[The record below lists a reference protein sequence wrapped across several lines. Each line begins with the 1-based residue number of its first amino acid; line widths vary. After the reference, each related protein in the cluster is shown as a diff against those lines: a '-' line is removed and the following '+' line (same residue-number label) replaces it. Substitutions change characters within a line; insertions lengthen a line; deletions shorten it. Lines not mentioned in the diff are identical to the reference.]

1 MELFKDKSEKYTL
14 EVNTYLQACLPKKE
28 ASPQVLHE
36 AMHYAVMNGGKRIRP
51 LLTYASAEAL
61 DIDPL
66 LLTPAAAAIELLH
79 CFSLVHDD
87 LPAMDDDD
95 LRRGK
100 LSLHKAFNEG
110 IAILAAD
117 AMQSLAFHVL
127 ANDSSLNQKDGIRA
141 SLSSLIAEASGTS
154 GMTGGQA
161 LDIEAEGKTIDLKD
175 LEHIYHLKTGKL
187 LRACIMAPV
196 FYSNINQDQISALET
211 FITDIGLAFQIQ
223 DDIIEAEGNTEQIGK
238 PSRSDEDKDKATFPK
253 IIGLDASKRRV
264 LDLFNQSNDA
274 ISVFGEKSEG
284 LKYLAKIITERTS

>member
-14 EVNTYLQACLPKKE
+14 EVNTYLKDYLPKKE

-196 FYSNINQDQISALET
+196 FYSNINQDQISVLET

-284 LKYLAKIITERTS
+284 LRYLAKIITERTS

>member
-66 LLTPAAAAIELLH
+66 SLTPAAASIELLH

-95 LRRGK
+95 LRRGS

-127 ANDSSLNQKDGIRA
+127 ANDSSLNQKNDIRV

-161 LDIEAEGKTIDLKD
+161 LDIESEGKIIDLKD

-196 FYSNINQDQISALET
+196 FYRDISQDQISALES
-211 FITDIGLAFQIQ
+211 FIKDIGLAFQIQ
-223 DDIIEAEGNTEQIGK
+223 DDIIEVEGDTEYIGK
-238 PSRSDEDKDKATFPK
+238 PSESDEDKDKATFPK

-264 LDLFNQSNDA
+264 LHLFDQSNDA
-274 ISVFGEKSEG
+274 ISIFGEKNEG
-284 LKYLAKIITERTS
+284 LKYLAKIITERTY

>member
-14 EVNTYLQACLPKKE
+14 EVNTYLKDYLPKKE

-161 LDIEAEGKTIDLKD
+161 LDIEVEGKTIVLKD

-196 FYSNINQDQISALET
+196 FYSNISQDQISVLEA
-211 FITDIGLAFQIQ
+211 FITGIGLAFQIQ
-223 DDIIEAEGNTEQIGK
+223 DDIMEAEGNTEQIGK

>member
-1 MELFKDKSEKYTL
+1 MELFKNKSEKYTL
-14 EVNTYLQACLPKKE
+14 EVNTYLKDYLPKKE
-28 ASPQVLHE
+28 ASPQALHE

-61 DIDPL
+61 DIAPL

-127 ANDSSLNQKDGIRA
+127 ANDASLNQKDDIRA

-211 FITDIGLAFQIQ
+211 FITAIGLAFQIQ

-284 LKYLAKIITERTS
+284 LRYLAKIITERTS

>member
-14 EVNTYLQACLPKKE
+14 EVNAYLQAYLPKKE

-95 LRRGK
+95 LRRGN

-127 ANDSSLNQKDGIRA
+127 ANDSSLHQKNDIRT
-141 SLSSLIAEASGTS
+141 SLSNLIAEASGTS

-161 LDIEAEGKTIDLKD
+161 LDIEAEGKIIDLKD

-187 LRACIMAPV
+187 LRACVMAPV
-196 FYSNINQDQISALET
+196 FYINISQDQISALES
-211 FITDIGLAFQIQ
+211 FIKDIGLAFQIQ

-238 PSRSDEDKDKATFPK
+238 PSESDEDKDKATFPK
-253 IIGLDASKRRV
+253 IIGLDASKKRV

-274 ISVFGEKSEG
+274 ISIFGEKNEG
-284 LKYLAKIITERTS
+284 LKYLAKIITQRTS

>member
-14 EVNTYLQACLPKKE
+14 EVNTYLKDYLPKKE

-211 FITDIGLAFQIQ
+211 FITGIGLAFQIQ

-284 LKYLAKIITERTS
+284 LRYLAKIITERTS

>member
-14 EVNTYLQACLPKKE
+14 EVNAYLQAYLPKKE

-95 LRRGK
+95 LRRGN

-127 ANDSSLNQKDGIRA
+127 ANDSSLNQKNDIRT
-141 SLSSLIAEASGTS
+141 SLSKLIAEASGTS

-161 LDIEAEGKTIDLKD
+161 LDIEAEGKIIDLKD

-187 LRACIMAPV
+187 LRACVMAPV
-196 FYSNINQDQISALET
+196 FYSNLNHDEVSALES
-211 FITDIGLAFQIQ
+211 FIKDIGLAFQIQ

-238 PSRSDEDKDKATFPK
+238 PSESDEDKDKATFPK
-253 IIGLDASKRRV
+253 IIGLDASKKRV

-274 ISVFGEKSEG
+274 ISIFGEKNEG
-284 LKYLAKIITERTS
+284 LKYLAKIITQRTS

>member
-14 EVNTYLQACLPKKE
+14 EVNAYLQAYLPKKE

-95 LRRGK
+95 LRRGN

-127 ANDSSLNQKDGIRA
+127 ANDSSLNQKNDIRT
-141 SLSSLIAEASGTS
+141 SLSNLIAEASGTS

-161 LDIEAEGKTIDLKD
+161 LDIEAEGKIIDLKD

-196 FYSNINQDQISALET
+196 FYSNISQDQISALET
-211 FITDIGLAFQIQ
+211 FIKNIGLAFQIQ

-238 PSRSDEDKDKATFPK
+238 PSESDEDKDKATFPK
-253 IIGLDASKRRV
+253 IIGLDASKKRV

-274 ISVFGEKSEG
+274 ISIFGEKNEG
-284 LKYLAKIITERTS
+284 LKYLAKIITQRTS

>member
-14 EVNTYLQACLPKKE
+14 EVNAYLQAYLPKKE

-127 ANDSSLNQKDGIRA
+127 ANDSSLNQKDAIRT

-161 LDIEAEGKTIDLKD
+161 LDIEAEGKIIDLKD

-196 FYSNINQDQISALET
+196 FYSNISQDQISALET
-211 FITDIGLAFQIQ
+211 FIKNIGLAFQIQ

-238 PSRSDEDKDKATFPK
+238 PSESDEDKDKATFPK

-284 LKYLAKIITERTS
+284 LRYLAKIITQRTS

>member
-14 EVNTYLQACLPKKE
+14 EVNAYLQAYLPKKE

-61 DIDPL
+61 NINPL

-95 LRRGK
+95 LRRGN

-127 ANDSSLNQKDGIRA
+127 ANDSSLNQKNDIRT
-141 SLSSLIAEASGTS
+141 SLSNLIAEASGTS

-161 LDIEAEGKTIDLKD
+161 LDIEAEGKIIDLKD

-196 FYSNINQDQISALET
+196 FYSNISQDQISALES
-211 FITDIGLAFQIQ
+211 FIKDIGLAFQIQ
-223 DDIIEAEGNTEQIGK
+223 DDIIEVEGDTEYIGK
-238 PSRSDEDKDKATFPK
+238 PSESDEDKDKATFPK

-264 LDLFNQSNDA
+264 LHLFDQSNDA
-274 ISVFGEKSEG
+274 ISIFGEKNEG
-284 LKYLAKIITERTS
+284 LKYLAKIITERTY

>member
-14 EVNTYLQACLPKKE
+14 EVNAYLQAYLPKKE

-127 ANDSSLNQKDGIRA
+127 ANDSSLNQKDDIRA
-141 SLSSLIAEASGTS
+141 SLASLIAEASGTS

-223 DDIIEAEGNTEQIGK
+223 DDIIEVEGNTEQIGK

-284 LKYLAKIITERTS
+284 LRYLAKIITQRTS

>member
-14 EVNTYLQACLPKKE
+14 EVNTYLQAYLPKKE

-51 LLTYASAEAL
+51 LLTYASSEAL
-61 DIDPL
+61 GIRPS

-117 AMQSLAFHVL
+117 AMQSLAFHIL
-127 ANDSSLNQKDGIRA
+127 ANDSSLNQKDDIRV

-161 LDIEAEGKTIDLKD
+161 LDIEAEGKIIDLKD

-196 FYSNINQDQISALET
+196 FYSNISQNEISALET
-211 FITDIGLAFQIQ
+211 FIKDIGLAFQIQ
-223 DDIIEAEGNTEQIGK
+223 DDIIEVEGNTEKIGK
-238 PSRSDEDKDKATFPK
+238 PSGSDEDKNKATFPK

-264 LDLFNQSNDA
+264 LYLFNQSYDA
-274 ISVFGEKSEG
+274 ISIFGERSEG
-284 LKYLAKIITERTS
+284 LRYLAKIITERTH

>member
-14 EVNTYLQACLPKKE
+14 EVNTYLQAYLPKKE

-127 ANDSSLNQKDGIRA
+127 ANDSSLNQKNDIRT

-161 LDIEAEGKTIDLKD
+161 LDIEAEGKIIDLKD

-187 LRACIMAPV
+187 LRACVMAPV
-196 FYSNINQDQISALET
+196 FYSNIRQDQISALES
-211 FITDIGLAFQIQ
+211 FIKDIGLAFQIQ
-223 DDIIEAEGNTEQIGK
+223 DDIIEVEGNTEQIGK

-253 IIGLDASKRRV
+253 IIGLDASKSRV

-284 LKYLAKIITERTS
+284 LRYLAKIITQRTS

>member
-1 MELFKDKSEKYTL
+1 
-14 EVNTYLQACLPKKE
+14 
-28 ASPQVLHE
+28 
-36 AMHYAVMNGGKRIRP
+36 
-51 LLTYASAEAL
+51 
-61 DIDPL
+61 
-66 LLTPAAAAIELLH
+66 
-79 CFSLVHDD
+79 
-87 LPAMDDDD
+87 
-95 LRRGK
+95 
-100 LSLHKAFNEG
+100 G

-127 ANDSSLNQKDGIRA
+127 ANDASLNQKDDIRA

-284 LKYLAKIITERTS
+284 LRYLAKIITERTS

>member
-1 MELFKDKSEKYTL
+1 MELFKNKSKKYTL
-14 EVNTYLQACLPKKE
+14 EVNSCLQTYLPKKE
-28 ASPQVLHE
+28 ESPQVLHE

-51 LLTYASAEAL
+51 LLTYASAESL

-87 LPAMDDDD
+87 LPAMDNDD

-100 LSLHKAFNEG
+100 PSLHKAFNEA

-127 ANDSSLNQKDGIRA
+127 ANDSSLNKKNEIRV
-141 SLSSLIAEASGTS
+141 SLANLLAEASGTS

-161 LDIEAEGKTIDLKD
+161 LDIEAEGKTIDLID

-187 LRACIMAPV
+187 LRACVVAPF
-196 FYSNINQDQISALET
+196 FYSDIKQNEISALET
-211 FITDIGLAFQIQ
+211 FIKGIGLAFQIQ
-223 DDIIEAEGNTEQIGK
+223 DDILEVEGNTEQIGK
-238 PSRSDEDKDKATFPK
+238 PSGSDKNKDKATFPK
-253 IIGLDASKRRV
+253 IIGLDASKKRV
-264 LDLFNQSNDA
+264 LDLYNHSNDA
-274 ISVFGEKSEG
+274 INIFGDRGEG
-284 LKYLAKIITERTS
+284 LKYLAKMIIQRTY

>member
-14 EVNTYLQACLPKKE
+14 EENAYLQAYLPKKE
-28 ASPQVLHE
+28 ASPHVLHE

-95 LRRGK
+95 LRRGN

-127 ANDSSLNQKDGIRA
+127 ANDSSLHQKNDIRT
-141 SLSSLIAEASGTS
+141 SLSNLIAEASGTS

-161 LDIEAEGKTIDLKD
+161 LDIEAEGKIIDLKD

-187 LRACIMAPV
+187 LRACVMAPV
-196 FYSNINQDQISALET
+196 FYINISQDQISALES
-211 FITDIGLAFQIQ
+211 FIKDIGLAFQIQ

-238 PSRSDEDKDKATFPK
+238 PSESDENKDKATFPK
-253 IIGLDASKRRV
+253 IIGLDASKKRV

-274 ISVFGEKSEG
+274 ISIFGEKNEG
-284 LKYLAKIITERTS
+284 LKYLAKIITQRTS

>member
-14 EVNTYLQACLPKKE
+14 EVNTYLKDYLPKKE

-161 LDIEAEGKTIDLKD
+161 LDIEVEGKTIVLKD

-284 LKYLAKIITERTS
+284 LRYLAKIITERTS

>member
-14 EVNTYLQACLPKKE
+14 EVNAYLQAYLPKKE

-95 LRRGK
+95 LRRGN

-127 ANDSSLNQKDGIRA
+127 ANDSSLNQKNDIRT
-141 SLSSLIAEASGTS
+141 SLSNLIAEASGTS

-161 LDIEAEGKTIDLKD
+161 LDIEAEGKIIDLKD

-187 LRACIMAPV
+187 LRACVMAPV
-196 FYSNINQDQISALET
+196 FYSNISQDQISALES
-211 FITDIGLAFQIQ
+211 FIKDIGLAFQIQ

-238 PSRSDEDKDKATFPK
+238 PSESDEDKDKATFPK
-253 IIGLDASKRRV
+253 IIGLDASKKRV

-274 ISVFGEKSEG
+274 ISIFGEKNEG
-284 LKYLAKIITERTS
+284 LKYLAKIITQRTS

>member
-14 EVNTYLQACLPKKE
+14 EVNTYLKDYLPKKE

-196 FYSNINQDQISALET
+196 FYRDISQDQISALES
-211 FITDIGLAFQIQ
+211 FIKDIGLAFQIQ
-223 DDIIEAEGNTEQIGK
+223 DDIIEVEGDTEYIGK
-238 PSRSDEDKDKATFPK
+238 PSESDEDKDKATFPK

-264 LDLFNQSNDA
+264 LHLFDQSNDA
-274 ISVFGEKSEG
+274 ISIFGEKNEG
-284 LKYLAKIITERTS
+284 LKYLAKIITERTY

>member
-95 LRRGK
+95 LRRGN

-127 ANDSSLNQKDGIRA
+127 ANDSSLNQKNDIRV

-161 LDIEAEGKTIDLKD
+161 LDIEAEGKIIDLKD

-196 FYSNINQDQISALET
+196 FYRDISQDQISALES
-211 FITDIGLAFQIQ
+211 FIKDIGLAFQIQ
-223 DDIIEAEGNTEQIGK
+223 DDIIEAEGDTEYIGK
-238 PSRSDEDKDKATFPK
+238 PSESDEDKDKATFPK

-264 LDLFNQSNDA
+264 LHLFDQSNDA
-274 ISVFGEKSEG
+274 ISIFGEKNEG
-284 LKYLAKIITERTS
+284 LKYLAKIITERTY

>member
-14 EVNTYLQACLPKKE
+14 EVNTYLKNYLPKKE

-127 ANDSSLNQKDGIRA
+127 ANDASLNQKDDIRA

-161 LDIEAEGKTIDLKD
+161 LDIEAEGKIIDLKD

-196 FYSNINQDQISALET
+196 FYSNINQDQISVLET

-264 LDLFNQSNDA
+264 LDLFNQSNNA

-284 LKYLAKIITERTS
+284 LRYLAKIITERTS

>member
-14 EVNTYLQACLPKKE
+14 EVNAYLQAYLPKKE

-95 LRRGK
+95 LRRGN

-127 ANDSSLNQKDGIRA
+127 ANDSSLNQKNDIRV

-161 LDIEAEGKTIDLKD
+161 LDIEAEGKIIDLKD

-187 LRACIMAPV
+187 LRACIMAPI
-196 FYSNINQDQISALET
+196 FYSNISQDQISALES
-211 FITDIGLAFQIQ
+211 FIKDIGLAFQIQ
-223 DDIIEAEGNTEQIGK
+223 DDIIEVEGDTEYIGK
-238 PSRSDEDKDKATFPK
+238 PSESDEDKDKATFPK

-264 LDLFNQSNDA
+264 LHLFDQSNDA
-274 ISVFGEKSEG
+274 ISIFGEKNEG
-284 LKYLAKIITERTS
+284 LKYLAKIITERTY

>member
-66 LLTPAAAAIELLH
+66 SLTPAAASIELLH

-95 LRRGK
+95 LRRGN

-127 ANDSSLNQKDGIRA
+127 ANDSSLNQKNDIRV

-161 LDIEAEGKTIDLKD
+161 LDIEAEGKIIDLKD

-196 FYSNINQDQISALET
+196 FYRDISQDQISALES
-211 FITDIGLAFQIQ
+211 FIKDIGLAFQIQ

-238 PSRSDEDKDKATFPK
+238 PSESDEDKDKATFPK
-253 IIGLDASKRRV
+253 IIGLDASKKRV

-274 ISVFGEKSEG
+274 ISIFGEKNEG
-284 LKYLAKIITERTS
+284 LKYLAKIITQRTS

>member
-14 EVNTYLQACLPKKE
+14 EVNAYLQAYLPKKE

-61 DIDPL
+61 GIDPL

-95 LRRGK
+95 LRRGN

-127 ANDSSLNQKDGIRA
+127 ANDSSLNQKNDIRT
-141 SLSSLIAEASGTS
+141 SLSNLIAEASGTS

-161 LDIEAEGKTIDLKD
+161 LDIEAEGKIIDLKD

-196 FYSNINQDQISALET
+196 FYSNISQDQISALES
-211 FITDIGLAFQIQ
+211 FIKDIGLAFQIQ

-238 PSRSDEDKDKATFPK
+238 PSESDEDKDKATFPK
-253 IIGLDASKRRV
+253 IIGLDASKKRV

-274 ISVFGEKSEG
+274 ISIFGEKNEG
-284 LKYLAKIITERTS
+284 LKYLAKIITQRTS

>member
-1 MELFKDKSEKYTL
+1 
-14 EVNTYLQACLPKKE
+14 
-28 ASPQVLHE
+28 
-36 AMHYAVMNGGKRIRP
+36 MNGGKRIRP

-161 LDIEAEGKTIDLKD
+161 LDIEVEGKTIVLKD

-284 LKYLAKIITERTS
+284 LRYLAKIITERTS

>member
-14 EVNTYLQACLPKKE
+14 EVNTYPKDYLPKKE

-161 LDIEAEGKTIDLKD
+161 LDIEVEGKTIVLKD

-284 LKYLAKIITERTS
+284 LRYLAKIITERTS

>member
-14 EVNTYLQACLPKKE
+14 EVNTYLKDYLPKKE

-161 LDIEAEGKTIDLKD
+161 LDIEVEGKTIVLKD

>member
-14 EVNTYLQACLPKKE
+14 EVNAYLQAYLPKKE

-127 ANDSSLNQKDGIRA
+127 ANDSSLNQKDDIRA
-141 SLSSLIAEASGTS
+141 SLASLIAEASGTS

>member
-14 EVNTYLQACLPKKE
+14 EVNTYLKDYLPKKE

-161 LDIEAEGKTIDLKD
+161 LDIEVEGKTIVLKD

-196 FYSNINQDQISALET
+196 FYRDISQDQISALES
-211 FITDIGLAFQIQ
+211 FIKDIGLAFQIQ
-223 DDIIEAEGNTEQIGK
+223 DDIIEVEGDTEYIGK
-238 PSRSDEDKDKATFPK
+238 PSESDEDKDKATFPK

-264 LDLFNQSNDA
+264 LHLFDQSNDA
-274 ISVFGEKSEG
+274 ISIFGEKNEG
-284 LKYLAKIITERTS
+284 LKYLAKIITERTY

>member
-14 EVNTYLQACLPKKE
+14 EVNTYLKDYLPKKE

-161 LDIEAEGKTIDLKD
+161 LDIEVEGKTIVLKD

-196 FYSNINQDQISALET
+196 FYSNINQDQILALET

>member
-14 EVNTYLQACLPKKE
+14 EVNTYLKDYLPKKE

-127 ANDSSLNQKDGIRA
+127 ANDSSLNQKDDIRA
-141 SLSSLIAEASGTS
+141 SLSNLIAEASGTS

-211 FITDIGLAFQIQ
+211 FITAIGLAFQIQ

-238 PSRSDEDKDKATFPK
+238 PSESDEDKDKATFPK
-253 IIGLDASKRRV
+253 IIGLDASKKRV

-274 ISVFGEKSEG
+274 ISIFGEKNEG
-284 LKYLAKIITERTS
+284 LKYLAKIITQRTS

>member
-14 EVNTYLQACLPKKE
+14 EVNAYLQAYLPKKE

-61 DIDPL
+61 NINPL

-95 LRRGK
+95 LRRGN

-127 ANDSSLNQKDGIRA
+127 ANDSSLNQKNDIRT
-141 SLSSLIAEASGTS
+141 SLSNLIAEASGTS

-161 LDIEAEGKTIDLKD
+161 LDIEAEGKIIDLKD

-187 LRACIMAPV
+187 LRACVMAPV
-196 FYSNINQDQISALET
+196 FYSNISQDQISALES
-211 FITDIGLAFQIQ
+211 FIKDIGLAFQIQ
-223 DDIIEAEGNTEQIGK
+223 DDIIEVEGDTEYIGK
-238 PSRSDEDKDKATFPK
+238 PSESDEDKDKATFPK

-264 LDLFNQSNDA
+264 LHLFDQSNDA
-274 ISVFGEKSEG
+274 ISIFGEKNEG
-284 LKYLAKIITERTS
+284 LKYLAKIITERTY

>member
-14 EVNTYLQACLPKKE
+14 EVNTYLKDYLPKKE

-161 LDIEAEGKTIDLKD
+161 LDIEAEGKTIVLKD

-238 PSRSDEDKDKATFPK
+238 PSGSDEDKDKATFPK

-284 LKYLAKIITERTS
+284 LRYLAKIITERTS

>member
-14 EVNTYLQACLPKKE
+14 EVNAYLQDYLPKKE

-127 ANDSSLNQKDGIRA
+127 ANDSSLNQKDDIRA

-284 LKYLAKIITERTS
+284 LRYLAKIITERTS

>member
-14 EVNTYLQACLPKKE
+14 EVNTYLKDYLPKKE

-161 LDIEAEGKTIDLKD
+161 LDIEVEGKTIVLKD

-196 FYSNINQDQISALET
+196 FYSNISQDQISVLEA
-211 FITDIGLAFQIQ
+211 FITGIGLAFQIQ
-223 DDIIEAEGNTEQIGK
+223 DDIMEAEGNTEQIGK

-264 LDLFNQSNDA
+264 LHLFDQSNDA
-274 ISVFGEKSEG
+274 ISIFGEKNEG
-284 LKYLAKIITERTS
+284 LKYLAKIITERTY

>member
-1 MELFKDKSEKYTL
+1 MELFKDKSKKYTL
-14 EVNTYLQACLPKKE
+14 EVNAYLQAYLPKKE

-61 DIDPL
+61 DIDPF

-87 LPAMDDDD
+87 LPAMDNDD
-95 LRRGK
+95 LRRGN

-127 ANDSSLNQKDGIRA
+127 ANDSSLDQKNDIRT
-141 SLSSLIAEASGTS
+141 SLSNLIAEASGTS

-161 LDIEAEGKTIDLKD
+161 LDIEAEGKIIDLKD

-196 FYSNINQDQISALET
+196 FYSNINQDQISALES
-211 FITDIGLAFQIQ
+211 FIKDIGLAFQIQ

-238 PSRSDEDKDKATFPK
+238 PSESDEDKDKATFPK
-253 IIGLDASKRRV
+253 IIGLDASKKRV

-274 ISVFGEKSEG
+274 ISIFGEKNEG
-284 LKYLAKIITERTS
+284 LKYLAKIITQRTS